1 MNCSVLA
8 ICLFLLTAL
17 VSTQPC
23 CQASPPCL
31 GCPEKVDTIPTN
43 IVQFAASKLKSA
55 NNGLLKSCS
64 MELVG
69 PFTSQLVA
77 GTVFRF
83 DLKIG
88 SSPGPGT
95 TCPAAPET
103 CHMAVFQPLSFEE
116 NQDLQVLVGA
126 PENTHCTR
134 EPVKSNPYV
143 IPGHIPGHLSF
154 ADFVTHFI

>member
-1 MNCSVLA
+1 MGTV
-8 ICLFLLTAL
+8 
-17 VSTQPC
+17 VSSSPTSTPPP
-23 CQASPPCL
+23 QASPPCL
-31 GCPEKVDTIPTN
+31 GCPEKVDTIPQD
-43 IVQFAASKLKSA
+43 IVQFAVSKLKSA

-88 SSPGPGT
+88 SFPGPGT
-95 TCPAAPET
+95 TCPTAPET
-103 CHMAVFQPLSFEE
+103 CHMAVFQPLEE

-126 PENTHCTR
+126 PENTHCVR
-134 EPVKSNPYV
+134 EPVKSNRYN
-143 IPGHIPGHLSF
+143 SN
-154 ADFVTHFI
+154 